1 MDKNYAYSV
10 TERFLRYVQIDTQSD
25 PLSATFPS
33 TAKQKDLAKLLVK
46 ELQEIGVTDVVT
58 DEFGYVYATIPAI
71 TTKEV
76 PVICLCAHMD
86 TAPDCSGT
94 NVKPIVHKAYNG
106 EDIILPDDTTQVIRT
121 KDHPYLKGKIG
132 DDIIT
137 ASGNTLLG
145 ADNKA
150 GVAEIMD
157 AALYL
162 IQHPEVKHGKIRIL
176 FTPDEE
182 VGRGVQHVNM
192 EQLGAQFGYTMDGG
206 ELGSLEDE
214 TFAADGV
221 KISIQGVSVHPGTA
235 KGKLVSAI
243 KVAAEIVNALP
254 KDILSPETT
263 EDRQG
268 FIHPVRIE
276 GMVEKAEIEFI
287 IRDFTAAELEGHEFY
302 LRKIMETTVAKYPG
316 ATATMKVT
324 EQYRNMK
331 EVLDQHPQVVAN
343 AEEAI
348 KRAGIKLERMSIRG
362 GTDGSRLSFMGLP
375 CPNIFTGE
383 MALHSK
389 QEYVSVQDMQKAVDT
404 IIQLVQVW
412 EERS

>member
-1 MDKNYAYSV
+1 MDKKYVYSV

-25 PLSATFPS
+25 PLSKTFPS
-33 TAKQKDLAKLLVK
+33 TAKQKDLSALLVK
-46 ELQEIGVTDVVT
+46 ELQEIGITDAAT
-58 DEFGYVYATIPAI
+58 DEYGYVYATVPA
-71 TTKEV
+71 TSDKQV

-86 TAPDCSGT
+86 TAPDCSGA
-94 NVKPIVHKAYNG
+94 NVRPIVHKSYDG
-106 EDIILPDDTTQVIRT
+106 SDIVLPDDNTQVIRA
-121 KDHPYLKGKIG
+121 KDHPYLAGKIG

-157 AALYL
+157 AAQYL
-162 IQHPEVKHGKIRIL
+162 LQHPEIKHGKVRIL

-182 VGRGVQHVNM
+182 VDRGVEHVDL
-192 EQLGAQFGYTMDGG
+192 QKLGAQFAYTLDGG

-214 TFAADGV
+214 TFSANSV
-221 KISIQGVSVHPGTA
+221 KISINGISVHPGTA
-235 KGKLVSAI
+235 KDKLVSAI
-243 KVAAEIVNALP
+243 KIAAAIVDELP
-254 KDILSPETT
+254 KEILSPETT

-276 GMVEKAEIEFI
+276 GMVEKAEIDFI
-287 IRDFTAAELEGHEFY
+287 IRDFTTAELDGHEFY
-302 LRKIMETTVAKYPG
+302 LRKIMETVVERHPG
-316 ATATMKVT
+316 ATATFKVT

-331 EVLDQHPQVVAN
+331 EVLDKYPQVVAN

-348 KRAGIKLERMSIRG
+348 RRAGIDPLRMSIRG

-389 QEYVSVQDMQKAVDT
+389 HEYVSVQDMQKAVDT
-404 IIQLVQVW
+404 IIHLVQVW